1 MTEHLLE
8 QAIVAALEAGD
19 RIMEIYETGDF
30 GIEAKADNSPL
41 TIADT
46 AAHEIIAA
54 RLKKTPV
61 PILSEEGK
69 TIPYETRQQ
78 WNRLW
83 IVDPIDGTK
92 EFIKKNGE
100 FTVNIA
106 LIENHVPIAGVVLVP
121 ALKELY
127 FSSREL
133 GSFKTSCLDHTISL
147 AERIKKSNQLPLK
160 QNDRP
165 FTVVASRSH
174 LSQETQDFI
183 DALEA
188 EHGKVDTV
196 SKGSS
201 LKLCMVAEGAADCY
215 PRFAPTMEW
224 DTAAGQAIC
233 NHSGCTV
240 IDWET
245 KSALLYN
252 RENLLNPWFL
262 VERPSKTPS

>member
-1 MTEHLLE
+1 MTELLLE
-8 QAIVAALEAGD
+8 QAILAALEAGD

-54 RLKKTPV
+54 RLSNTPV

-69 TIPYETRQQ
+69 TIPYTTRKQ

-106 LIENHVPIAGVVLVP
+106 LIENHAPIAGVVLVP
-121 ALKELY
+121 ALKEMY
-127 FSSREL
+127 FSSTEL
-133 GSFKTSCLDHTISL
+133 GSFKTDCLDHEISL
-147 AERIKKSNQLPLK
+147 AERIKKSVQLPLK
-160 QNDRP
+160 QSERP

-174 LSQETQDFI
+174 LSQETEDFI
-183 DALEA
+183 AELESK
-188 EHGKVDTV
+188 HGDVSTV

-201 LKLCMVAEGAADCY
+201 LKLCMVAEGTADCY

-240 IDWET
+240 INWET
-245 KSALLYN
+245 KNALLYN

-262 VERPSKTPS
+262 VERVDKTPS